1 MSNID
6 RQNTDLIVPA
16 TELIDRLGHD
26 AVAYMHDRIAKLSD
40 GGDDR
45 ELDQAY
51 RLLTVVERL
60 LNLEG

>member
-1 MSNID
+1 MSSID

-16 TELIDRLGHD
+16 TELIERFGND
-26 AVAYMHDRIAKLSD
+26 AVSYMHDRIAKLSEN
-40 GGDDR
+40 GDDR

>member
-1 MSNID
+1 MSSID
-6 RQNTDLIVPA
+6 RQNTDLIAPA

-26 AVAYMHDRIAKLSD
+26 AVAYMRDRIAKLSE

-60 LNLEG
+60 LNQEG